1 MKKYEK
7 AEEKRKREAEEKR
20 RYLEGIKRFQ
30 KVGVTVLVDGKE
42 PGPQDLEKVVEIRE
56 DGEIFLT
63 GDVGYVGSISLGS
76 YFTEQLKLV

>member
-42 PGPQDLEKVVEIRE
+42 PGPQVLEIVEIRRR
-56 DGEIFLT
+56 GFLY
-63 GDVGYVGSISLGS
+63 GRLHCR
-76 YFTEQLKLV
+76 

>member
-42 PGPQDLEKVVEIRE
+42 PGPQDLEKIVEIR
-56 DGEIFLT
+56 
-63 GDVGYVGSISLGS
+63 
-76 YFTEQLKLV
+76 

>member
-42 PGPQDLEKVVEIRE
+42 PGPQDLEKIVEIRE
-56 DGEIFLT
+56 DWE
-63 GDVGYVGSISLGS
+63 
-76 YFTEQLKLV
+76 

>member
-42 PGPQDLEKVVEIRE
+42 PGPQDLEENRR
-56 DGEIFLT
+56 DPGRAGFLY
-63 GDVGYVGSISLGS
+63 GRLHCR
-76 YFTEQLKLV
+76 